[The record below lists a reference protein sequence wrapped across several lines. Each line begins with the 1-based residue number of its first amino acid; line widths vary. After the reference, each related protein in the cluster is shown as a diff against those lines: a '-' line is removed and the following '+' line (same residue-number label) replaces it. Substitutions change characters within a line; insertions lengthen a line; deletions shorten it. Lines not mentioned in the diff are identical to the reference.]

1 MDSDANI
8 IPGPAIPE
16 CKEWFVMRDLTRS
29 NAKSPAYK
37 RVEDMGIKV
46 FTPMVWKLYE
56 KQGKRCRKQIPYM
69 HDLLFIFET
78 REKVDYIVEQI
89 PTLQYR
95 YVRGAFCK
103 PMTIRNID
111 MERFIHA
118 VELAGNPRFYTPAEI
133 TAEMI
138 GRKVK
143 IIGGPLDGYEG
154 FLQKVRG
161 TKSKYLLVELPSF
174 LSVSVKIQPEFIQLL

>member
-1 MDSDANI
+1 MDSDANV
-8 IPGPAIPE
+8 IPDAAISE

-37 RVEDMGIKV
+37 RLEDMGVKV
-46 FTPMVWKLYE
+46 FTPLVWKLCD
-56 KQGKRCRKQIPYM
+56 KRGVRYREQVPYI

-78 REKVDYIVEQI
+78 RKKLDLIVGQI

-103 PMTIRNID
+103 PMTIRTAD

-118 VELAGNPRFYTPAEI
+118 VELTSNPRYYTPAEI
-133 TAEMI
+133 TSEMI

-154 FLQKVRG
+154 ALQKVRG
-161 TKSKYLLVELPSF
+161 SKNRYLLVSLPSF
-174 LSVSVKIQPEFIQLL
+174 LAVSVEVQPEFIQLL